1 MCLKNLLRT
10 VVELVRAVAR
20 LVAHPARARQG
31 WRWTTIK
38 IGFSLGVRG
47 LFTLAVSRDLYAG
60 TPAVYVNYL
69 GYDVAAHA
77 FGPASRPALLSL
89 RRVDR
94 TIRQLWRVA
103 RRVPSTAT
111 ISTSSPTTARHPERP
126 T

>member
-69 GYDVAAHA
+69 DYDVAAHA
-77 FGPASRPALLSL
+77 FGPASRA
-89 RRVDR
+89 
-94 TIRQLWRVA
+94 A
-103 RRVPSTAT
+103 RRARRRGGRPNRQRWRGARRGPRTAT
-111 ISTSSPTTARHPERP
+111 ISTTTPTTARHPERP